1 MYVSSSSKGKKHTQQ
16 LTLLLGKILKVHKSW
31 LVIIKCWYVIVG
43 HKAKMLVATRTYD
56 SAGTPHP
63 LAPLVYMR
71 YSKVKILV
79 FYASENG
86 QYLN

>member
-1 MYVSSSSKGKKHTQQ
+1 M
-16 LTLLLGKILKVHKSW
+16 
-31 LVIIKCWYVIVG
+31 IVG

-79 FYASENG
+79 FYASKLMKVKMVNISIEIWTKG
-86 QYLN
+86 GIA